1 MRVTV
6 GLGPHVKEGRLTSL
20 KQKEWAW
27 LCSNKLYL
35 QTKKEDRKAWG
46 RANAEAQRQVNARP
60 PCNSL
65 VLEDSHHA
73 LVDLRGCGAF

>member
-6 GLGPHVKEGRLTSL
+6 GLGPPVKEGRLTSL

-35 QTKKEDRKAWG
+35 QTKKEDKKG
-46 RANAEAQRQVNARP
+46 RRGGEQMQRRR
-60 PCNSL
+60 
-65 VLEDSHHA
+65 D
-73 LVDLRGCGAF
+73 R